1 MAKNSS
7 TEQQSTEST
16 VEQSGLPET
25 TKPEGE
31 GYTDSNA
38 GPDAKQGTVADE
50 SPDPEEAK

>member
-38 GPDAKQGTVADE
+38 GPDAKQGTIADE